1 MSAPK
6 RRVLFIDRDG
16 TLIVEP
22 PDEQIDSLD
31 KLELVP
37 GVIPALLRLAQAG
50 YEFVIVSNQ
59 DGLGTDSFPTP
70 HYEVPQRKMLD
81 LFASQGVHFS
91 AVHVDPHFE
100 HDGAPTRKPGIGMV
114 LDYLKS
120 GELDLADSWVIGD
133 RETDLQ
139 LAANMGI
146 GGLRL
151 GGGFATWAAIAHRL
165 VDRPRQASVAR
176 KTRETDIRVFVDL
189 DASQSPG
196 PGAGLGAGPGADP
209 VAGPGAGSSNR
220 VNTGIGFFDHM
231 LDQLASHGG
240 FRLELECRGDLQ
252 IDEHH
257 TVEDC
262 ALALGQA
269 LNQALGDRR
278 GVGRYGFLLPMD
290 ESLAQVAID
299 LSGRPAFSFEARFPR
314 DRVGELS
321 TEMVR
326 HFFASLSQTLGAAI
340 HLQVKG
346 ENTHHMVEALFK
358 GAGRALRPALARG
371 GGAVPST
378 KGVL

>member
-1 MSAPK
+1 MNARK
-6 RRVLFIDRDG
+6 RRILFIDRDG
-16 TLIVEP
+16 TLLVEP
-22 PDEQIDSLD
+22 PDEQVDSLE
-31 KLELVP
+31 KLQLVP
-37 GVIPALLRLAQAG
+37 GVMPALLKLAEAG

-59 DGLGTDSFPTP
+59 DGLGTESFPTP
-70 HYEVPQRKMLD
+70 HYEAPQQKMID
-81 LFASQGVHFS
+81 LFASQGIHFS

-100 HDGAPTRKPGIGMV
+100 HQQAPTRKPGIGMV

-139 LAANMGI
+139 LAENMGI

-151 GGGFATWAAIAHRL
+151 GDGLEDWPSIAHRL
-165 VDRPRQASVAR
+165 VNRPRQSLVER

-189 DASQSPG
+189 DAG
-196 PGAGLGAGPGADP
+196 G
-209 VAGPGAGSSNR
+209 GSR
-220 VNTGIGFFDHM
+220 VETGIGFFDHM

-240 FRLELECRGDLQ
+240 FRLELECRGDLE

-262 ALALGQA
+262 ALTLGQA

-278 GVGRYGFLLPMD
+278 GIGRYGFVLPMD

-299 LSGRPAFSFEARFPR
+299 LSGRPAFVFDAEFPR
-314 DRVGELS
+314 DRVGEFS

-326 HFFASLSQTLGAAI
+326 HFFASLSQSLGAAL
-340 HLQVKG
+340 HMQVSG
-346 ENTHHMVEALFK
+346 ENTHHMIEALFK
-358 GAGRALRPALARG
+358 GAGRALRPALERQG
-371 GGAVPST
+371 TELPST
-378 KGVL
+378 KGML

>member
-1 MSAPK
+1 MNSRK
-6 RRVLFIDRDG
+6 RRILFIDRDG
-16 TLIVEP
+16 TLLVEP
-22 PDEQIDSLD
+22 DDEQVDSLE
-31 KLELVP
+31 KLHLVP
-37 GVIPALLRLAQAG
+37 GVIPALLQLAAAG

-70 HYEVPQRKMLD
+70 HYEIPQQKMID
-81 LFASQGVHFS
+81 LFASQGIHFS

-100 HDGAPTRKPGIGMV
+100 HQQAATRKPGIGMV

-120 GELDLADSWVIGD
+120 GEMDLADSWVIGD

-139 LAANMGI
+139 LAKNMGI

-151 GGGFATWAAIAHRL
+151 GDGLENWPSIAHRL
-165 VDRPRQASVAR
+165 VNRPRQTVVER

-189 DASQSPG
+189 DAG
-196 PGAGLGAGPGADP
+196 G
-209 VAGPGAGSSNR
+209 GSR
-220 VNTGIGFFDHM
+220 VETGIGFFDHM

-240 FRLELECRGDLQ
+240 FRLELECRGDLE

-262 ALALGQA
+262 ALTLGQA

-278 GVGRYGFLLPMD
+278 GIGRYGFVLPMD

-299 LSGRPAFSFEARFPR
+299 LSGRPAFVFDAEFPR
-314 DRVGELS
+314 DRVGEFS

-326 HFFASLSQTLGAAI
+326 HFFASLSQSLGAAL
-340 HLQVKG
+340 HMQVSG
-346 ENTHHMVEALFK
+346 ENTHHMIEALFK
-358 GAGRALRPALARG
+358 GAGRALRPALERQG
-371 GGAVPST
+371 TELPST
-378 KGVL
+378 KGML